1 MGGPDSPQAAEMLDS
16 IRGDRD
22 GRLTDSLA
30 GDYRQKR
37 GTIIMSSHPPGEV
50 SNRRKAAAIR
60 LLSAAVDD
68 ESAPLYLR
76 VQSARTLLQQ
86 QKEAKPADPDESEP
100 SGSPASTIIE
110 IDGQEFVRIGNGP
123 KVVILPY
130 NRRKFIVEDRERARL
145 ERLAETQI
153 DDDEP
158 QSTEPQLTPRPPTGR
173 ERLRLMRERHR
184 AIREAPFGA

>member
-1 MGGPDSPQAAEMLDS
+1 MLDS

-86 QKEAKPADPDESEP
+86 QKEAKPADPDESEFP